1 MQKTLRLTLAAA
13 LAAASFAALA
23 APQSLKNP
31 KFAAKSCQSLEA
43 QNTPRCKR
51 TEDYCARKKGDP
63 KCQRFNSLREK
74 YPLEEAPKTASEPE
88 PMDLIGP
95 Q

>member
-1 MQKTLRLTLAAA
+1 MNNMLRYA
-13 LAAASFAALA
+13 LAAAVAA
-23 APQSLKNP
+23 APFAVNATPPSLKNP

-51 TEDYCARKKGDP
+51 TEDYCA
-63 KCQRFNSLREK
+63 QRFNSLREK

>member
-1 MQKTLRLTLAAA
+1 MNNMLRYA
-13 LAAASFAALA
+13 LAAAVAA
-23 APQSLKNP
+23 APFAVNATPPSLKNP

-43 QNTPRCKR
+43 QKTPRCKR